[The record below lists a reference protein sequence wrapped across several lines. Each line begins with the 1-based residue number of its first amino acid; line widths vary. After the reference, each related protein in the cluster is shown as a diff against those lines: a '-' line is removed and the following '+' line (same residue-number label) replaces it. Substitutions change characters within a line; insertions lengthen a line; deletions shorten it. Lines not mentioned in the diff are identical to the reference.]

1 VNITFVITILLALLI
16 SNTAYSATS
25 YGDLIVDEVTSV
37 YDGDTFRVN
46 IKNMPPLIGNNIAIR
61 VAGIDTPEIRGKCKK
76 EKMLAL
82 QAKQMTVTLLRSAKK
97 IELRNVQR
105 GKYFRII
112 ANVYIDNHLL
122 SRSLLKENL
131 AVFYNGGKKT
141 KDWCSIN

>member
-1 VNITFVITILLALLI
+1 MNITFVITILLALLI